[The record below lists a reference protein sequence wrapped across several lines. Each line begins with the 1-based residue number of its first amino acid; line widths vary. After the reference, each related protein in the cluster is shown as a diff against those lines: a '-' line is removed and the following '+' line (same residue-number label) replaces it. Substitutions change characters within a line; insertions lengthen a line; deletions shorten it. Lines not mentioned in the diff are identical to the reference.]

1 MYYTFSS
8 KADYEL
14 EPVTSDLQN
23 HQKINLKQAL
33 TD

>member
-1 MYYTFSS
+1 MYYTFSF
-8 KADYEL
+8 KADEL

-23 HQKINLKQAL
+23 HQKKQAL